1 MPEISQPIVIGWSIY
16 TEKNNVVKFYSVS
29 KIGFFQFFP
38 YTPKRRVFNFHE
50 ATMQP
55 TIEIQ
60 QYGDFF
66 EVAYRDGVDPGCLKV
81 Y

>member
-1 MPEISQPIVIGWSIY
+1 
-16 TEKNNVVKFYSVS
+16 
-29 KIGFFQFFP
+29 
-38 YTPKRRVFNFHE
+38 
-50 ATMQP
+50 MQP

-81 Y
+81 YWNIQQIRENVLFWIEKLWIDIHDIECKSPSWQKILEEPTK